1 MFTSKSNFEKI
12 AKVRNSHLSMGQSD
26 AAHERDEHIKNA
38 KKRRKADRNAVRNGK
53 RTGWEV

>member
-12 AKVRNSHLSMGQSD
+12 AKNRNTHLSMGQTD

-38 KKRRKADRNAVRNGK
+38 KKRRKADRAAVRNGK
-53 RTGWEV
+53 RNGWED

>member
-12 AKVRNSHLSMGQSD
+12 AKSRNNYLSMGQTD

-38 KKRRKADRNAVRNGK
+38 KKRRKADRVAVRNGK
-53 RTGWEV
+53 RNGWED

>member
-12 AKVRNSHLSMGQSD
+12 AKTRGNHLTMGQSD

-38 KKRRKADRNAVRNGK
+38 KKRRKADRAAVRNGK
-53 RTGWEV
+53 RNGWED